1 MAEELLLSDKYKAFL
16 KHDAPVEFMEGT
28 TFSGKTTV
36 GIVKFMLKVA
46 DSPKKLHVLS
56 GLDLGTIEKNII
68 NKDLGIID
76 IFGSLVEY
84 NASGKGEHSLPH
96 IVYQTPRGVKII
108 YVLGYDNKSR
118 WKKALGGQ
126 YGCVYIDEINI
137 ADMDYVREISM
148 RCDYLLG
155 TLNPDDPSLPI
166 YKEYIN
172 HSRPLPEYKADA
184 PAELNNMLNE
194 EPKPG
199 WVHWFFSF
207 EHNLGLTKEKLE
219 QIITNAPKGTKLYKN
234 KIQGL
239 RGRATGLIFPN
250 FSRKNNV
257 KSIDWLKKRMA
268 DKDNLLKFEVFSC
281 GVDTSYSQES
291 PDTIAFI
298 FQGITDKGQLII
310 LDEEVYNN
318 ANLDIPLAPSDI
330 PPRLVAFLE
339 RNRQK
344 WGFARDVFID
354 NADQATITELRK
366 YKRQNGCIYNFLNAY
381 KKVQVIDRIHLQLG
395 WLNVSENK
403 PEADYIVLDHCKE
416 HIRELESYSWKEDKY
431 EPEDRND
438 HTINASQYGWMPF
451 RNKIGVGG

>member
-16 KHDAPVEFMEGT
+16 KHDAPVEFLEGT
-28 TFSGKTTV
+28 TFAGKTTV

-68 NKDLGIID
+68 NKELGITD
-76 IFGSLVEY
+76 IFGDLVEY
-84 NASGKGEHSLPH
+84 NASGKGQHSLPH
-96 IVYQTPRGVKII
+96 IIYNTSNGEKII
-108 YVLGYDNKSR
+108 YVLGYDNKTR

-155 TLNPDDPSLPI
+155 TLNPDDPNLPI

-207 EHNLGLTKEKLE
+207 EHNLGLTKEKLD
-219 QIITNAPKGTKLYKN
+219 QIITNVPKGTKLYKN

-250 FSRKNNV
+250 FTRKNNV
-257 KSIDWLKKRMA
+257 RSIDWLKKRMA
-268 DKDNLLKFEVFSC
+268 DTKDPLKFVHFSC
-281 GVDTSYSQES
+281 GVDTAYSQES
-291 PDTIAFI
+291 PDTISFI

-318 ANLDIPLAPSDI
+318 ANLEIPLAPSDI
-330 PPRLVAFLE
+330 PPRLIDFLE
-339 RNRQK
+339 RNRKK

-366 YKRQNGCIYNFLNAY
+366 YKREKGSVYNFLNSY
-381 KKVQVIDRIHLQLG
+381 KKVTVIDRIHLQLG
-395 WLNVSENK
+395 WINATESK
-403 PEADYIVLDHCKE
+403 QADYIVLDHCVN
-416 HIRELESYSWKEDKY
+416 HIGEMESYSWKEDKY

-438 HTINASQYGWMPF
+438 HTINASQYGWIPF
-451 RNKIGVGG
+451 RNKIGVGD